1 MGHNSPENSAT
12 GSISPATILLL
23 SQVCREDAVM
33 TDRMDDKHD
42 LVRRLMIQN
51 TVWITFLGALL
62 FIPAG
67 SLRWPAA
74 WLFLAT
80 LGGLGI
86 LGGLWFAKIN
96 PGLLAE
102 RMQPMLQKG
111 QPKADKIFLLLMGP
125 VTMVWLIVMGLDQRY
140 QWSGMGSGLQ
150 VLGFALF
157 ALSLAIS
164 FWVMRENTFAAPVV
178 KIQAER
184 GHHVISTGPYAFVR
198 HPMYGGAVFF
208 FLGVS
213 LLLGSWWGVAITP
226 ILTGLFAMRVVIE
239 ERTLIAGLPSYRD
252 YIEQVRY
259 RLLPGIW

>member
-1 MGHNSPENSAT
+1 
-12 GSISPATILLL
+12 
-23 SQVCREDAVM
+23 
-33 TDRMDDKHD
+33 MDDKHD
-42 LVRRLMIQN
+42 LIRRLMIQN
-51 TVWITFLGALL
+51 AVWIAALGALL

-67 SLRWPAA
+67 SLHWPAA

-102 RMQPMLQKG
+102 RMRPIIQKEQPA
-111 QPKADKIFLLLMGP
+111 ADKLFIIVFGP
-125 VTMVWLIVMGLDQRY
+125 VAMTWLIVMGLDERC
-140 QWSGMGSGLQ
+140 QWSHMSFGFQ
-150 VLGFALF
+150 TFGFALF
-157 ALSLAIS
+157 LLSIAIS

-184 GHHVISTGPYAFVR
+184 GHQVVRTGPYALVR
-198 HPMYGGAVFF
+198 HPMYSGAILF

-226 ILTGLFAMRVVIE
+226 IFIGLFAMRIVIE
-239 ERTLIAGLPSYRD
+239 ERTLVAGLPGYR
-252 YIEQVRY
+252 YYAAEVRY

>member
-1 MGHNSPENSAT
+1 
-12 GSISPATILLL
+12 
-23 SQVCREDAVM
+23 
-33 TDRMDDKHD
+33 MDDKHD
-42 LVRRLMIQN
+42 LIRRLMIQN
-51 TVWITFLGALL
+51 AVWIAALGALL

-67 SLRWPAA
+67 SLHWPAA

-102 RMQPMLQKG
+102 RMRPMIQKDQPA
-111 QPKADKIFLLLMGP
+111 ADKLFIIVFGP
-125 VTMVWLIVMGLDQRY
+125 VAMTWLIVMGLDERY
-140 QWSGMGSGLQ
+140 QWSHMSFGLQ
-150 VLGFALF
+150 TFGFALF
-157 ALSLAIS
+157 LLSIAIS

-184 GHHVISTGPYAFVR
+184 GHQVVRTGPYALVR
-198 HPMYGGAVFF
+198 HPMYSGAIVF

-226 ILTGLFAMRVVIE
+226 IFIGLFAMRTVIE
-239 ERTLIAGLPSYRD
+239 ERTLVAGLPGYRN
-252 YIEQVRY
+252 YAAEVRY

>member
-1 MGHNSPENSAT
+1 
-12 GSISPATILLL
+12 
-23 SQVCREDAVM
+23 M
-33 TDRMDDKHD
+33 T
-42 LVRRLMIQN
+42 QN
-51 TVWITFLGALL
+51 TIWITVLGALL

-67 SLRWPAA
+67 SLHWPAA

-86 LGGLWFAKIN
+86 VGGFWFVQIN

-102 RMQPMLQKG
+102 RMRPMMQKDQPA
-111 QPKADKIFLLLMGP
+111 ADKIFMMVLGP
-125 VTMVWLIVMGLDQRY
+125 VAMIWLIVMGLDQRH
-140 QWSGMGSGLQ
+140 QWSGMSSGFQ

-157 ALSLAIS
+157 ILSLAIS

-198 HPMYGGAVFF
+198 HPMYSGVMFF

-213 LLLGSWWGVAITP
+213 LLLGSWWGAAITP
-226 ILTGLFAMRVVIE
+226 IFIGLFAGRAVIE
-239 ERTLIAGLPSYRD
+239 ERTLIAGLPGYRD
-252 YIEQVRY
+252 YIGQVRY
-259 RLLPGIW
+259 RLVPGIW